1 LRLSNSLRLAAYAL
15 VALFG
20 AFEIYT
26 LWLMVKPD
34 VPADYD
40 AYYISKTTTC
50 LNQPVSGQYPG
61 GMVSFLPDGG
71 DVAKPIKVC
80 GWEGPAGDG
89 THAVGTSSRLRFV
102 LDAEVRNPVL
112 RVEAIAIKKD
122 GVGMPQR
129 IDVLVNGETVGEID
143 ITADGP
149 KTFDLPLNLPVA
161 GTGTYDVTFEF
172 PEAIK
177 MGPTD
182 PETRY
187 RSIKLSAA
195 GIVPASA

>member
-1 LRLSNSLRLAAYAL
+1 MSRSLRLAAYAL
-15 VALFG
+15 VGLFG
-20 AFEIYT
+20 AFELYT
-26 LWLMVKPD
+26 LWLMVNPD

-50 LNQPVSGQYPG
+50 LNQPVSGQYAG

-89 THAVGTSSRLRFV
+89 THALGTSARLRFV
-102 LDAEVRNPVL
+102 LDKAVSNPVL
-112 RVEAIAIKKD
+112 RLEAIAVQKD
-122 GVGMPQR
+122 DRDTQR
-129 IDVLVNGETVGEID
+129 VDVLVNSEPVGEIE
-143 ITADGP
+143 ISADAP
-149 KTFDLPLNLPVA
+149 KTVDVPLNLPVA
-161 GTGTYDVTFEF
+161 AAGTYEVTFEF
-172 PEAIK
+172 PEALK

-182 PETRY
+182 PTTRY

-195 GIVPASA
+195 GIVSASA

>member
-1 LRLSNSLRLAAYAL
+1 MSRSLRLAAYGL

-20 AFEIYT
+20 AFELYT
-26 LWLMVKPD
+26 LWLMVNPD

-50 LNQPVSGQYPG
+50 LNQPVSGAYAG

-71 DVAKPIKVC
+71 DAAKPIKVC

-89 THAVGTSSRLRFV
+89 THAVGTSARLRFA
-102 LDAEVRNPVL
+102 LTEPVRNPVL
-112 RVEAIAIKKD
+112 RVEAVAIAKD
-122 GVGMPQR
+122 GRGIDQR
-129 IDVLVNGETVGEID
+129 VDVLIDGEPVGEIMV
-143 ITADGP
+143 TADGP
-149 KTFDLPLNLPVA
+149 RTFDVPLNLPVA
-161 GTGTYDVTFEF
+161 SVGTYDVTFEF
-172 PEAIK
+172 PEAVK

-182 PETRY
+182 PQTRY

>member
-1 LRLSNSLRLAAYAL
+1 MSSSLRLAAYAL

-20 AFEIYT
+20 AFELYT
-26 LWLMVKPD
+26 LWLMVNPD

-50 LNQPVSGQYPG
+50 LNQPVSGQYAG

-71 DVAKPIKVC
+71 DAAKPIKVC

-89 THAVGTSSRLRFV
+89 THAVGTSARLRFAV
-102 LDAEVRNPVL
+102 TDAVRNPVL
-112 RVEAIAIKKD
+112 RVEVVAVEKD
-122 GVGMPQR
+122 GRRVKQR
-129 IDVLVNGETVGEID
+129 IDVLLDGEPVGEVVVN
-143 ITADGP
+143 ADGP
-149 KTFDLPLNLPVA
+149 RTFDVPLNLPVA
-161 GTGTYDVTFEF
+161 GAGTYDVTFEF
-172 PEAIK
+172 PEALK
-177 MGPTD
+177 MGQTD

-195 GIVPASA
+195 GIVPANA